1 MARRGPAP
9 KPTRLKALAGNPGK
23 RPLNR
28 HEPQPKPGL
37 PRCPAQLSEEAKRE
51 WKRISKELDRLGLL
65 TVLDRAALSA
75 YCQAW
80 GRWIEA
86 EERLRQHGVIVKS
99 PSGFPVQSPYLS
111 VANKAMAQMS
121 KLLVEFGLSPSRNR
135 DSPVARRNSPRRQ
148 KGNGNGSPRTS
159 TGSVC

>member
-9 KPTRLKALAGNPGK
+9 KPTRLKVLAGNPGK
-23 RPLNR
+23 RALNR
-28 HEPQPKPGL
+28 HEPQPTPGV
-37 PRCPAQLSEEAKRE
+37 PPCPVQLSEEAKRE

-99 PSGFPVQSPYLS
+99 PNGFPVQSPYLA
-111 VANKAMAQMS
+111 VANKAMAQMG
-121 KLLVEFGLSPSRNR
+121 KLLVEFGLSPASRAR
-135 DSPVARRNSPRRQ
+135 IQSPTENPDDDEFLPGPR
-148 KGNGNGSPRTS
+148 PA
-159 TGSVC
+159 

>member
-9 KPTRLKALAGNPGK
+9 KPTRMKALAGNPGK

-28 HEPQPKPGL
+28 REPQPTRGL

-51 WKRISKELDRLGLL
+51 WKRISKELATLGLL
-65 TVLDRAALSA
+65 TRLDRAALSA
-75 YCQAW
+75 YCQSW
-80 GRWIEA
+80 SRWIEA

-99 PSGFPVQSPYLS
+99 PNGFPVQSPYLA

-121 KLLVEFGLSPSRNR
+121 KLLVEFGLSPSSRSR
-135 DSPVARRNSPRRQ
+135 IQSPIDDPDDDEFFPR
-148 KGNGNGSPRTS
+148 PA
-159 TGSVC
+159 

>member
-1 MARRGPAP
+1 MGRRGPAP
-9 KPTRLKALAGNPGK
+9 KPTRMKALAGNPGK

-28 HEPQPKPGL
+28 REPQPKQGL

-86 EERLRQHGVIVKS
+86 EQRLRQHGVIVKS
-99 PSGFPVQSPYLS
+99 PNGFPVQSPYLA

-121 KLLVEFGLSPSRNR
+121 KLLVEFGLSPSSRSR
-135 DSPVARRNSPRRQ
+135 IQSPLDDEDDDEFLGPR
-148 KGNGNGSPRTS
+148 PA
-159 TGSVC
+159 

>member
-9 KPTRLKALAGNPGK
+9 KPTALKALAGNPGK
-23 RPLNR
+23 RSLNR
-28 HEPQPKPGL
+28 REPQPKPGL

-51 WKRISKELDRLGLL
+51 WKRISKELATLGLL
-65 TVLDRAALSA
+65 TRLDRAALAA

-80 GRWIEA
+80 GRWLEA

-99 PSGFPVQSPYLS
+99 PNGFPVQSPYLA

-121 KLLVEFGLSPSRNR
+121 KLLVEFGLSPSSRSR
-135 DSPVARRNSPRRQ
+135 IQSPTDDPDDDEFLGPR
-148 KGNGNGSPRTS
+148 PA
-159 TGSVC
+159 

>member
-9 KPTRLKALAGNPGK
+9 KPTRMKVLAGNPGK

-28 HEPQPKPGL
+28 REPQPKPGL

-75 YCQAW
+75 YC
-80 GRWIEA
+80 
-86 EERLRQHGVIVKS
+86 
-99 PSGFPVQSPYLS
+99 
-111 VANKAMAQMS
+111 
-121 KLLVEFGLSPSRNR
+121 
-135 DSPVARRNSPRRQ
+135 
-148 KGNGNGSPRTS
+148 
-159 TGSVC
+159 

>member
-1 MARRGPAP
+1 MGRSGPAP

-28 HEPQPKPGL
+28 HEPQPRSGL
-37 PRCPAQLSEEAKRE
+37 PRCPTQLSEEAKRE
-51 WKRISKELDRLGLL
+51 WKRISQELERLGLL

-99 PSGFPVQSPYLS
+99 PNGFPVQSPYLA
-111 VANKAMAQMS
+111 VANKAMAQMG
-121 KLLVEFGLSPSRNR
+121 KLLVEFGLSPSSRSR
-135 DSPVARRNSPRRQ
+135 IQGPIDDPDDDEFLGPR
-148 KGNGNGSPRTS
+148 PA
-159 TGSVC
+159 

>member
-1 MARRGPAP
+1 M
-9 KPTRLKALAGNPGK
+9 KALAGNPGK

-28 HEPQPKPGL
+28 REPQPKPGL
-37 PRCPAQLSEEAKRE
+37 PRCPTQLSEEAKRE
-51 WKRISKELDRLGLL
+51 WRRISKELDRLGLL

-99 PSGFPVQSPYLS
+99 PNVFPVQSPFLA

-121 KLLVEFGLSPSRNR
+121 KLLVEFGLSPSSRCR
-135 DSPVARRNSPRRQ
+135 IQSPTDDADDDEFLGPR
-148 KGNGNGSPRTS
+148 PA
-159 TGSVC
+159 